1 MSDQGDKQE
10 IANLERVNAD
20 LTRSLRLCHS
30 ILDDYRTRLAANS
43 NDPATVNELDEDQDR
58 DRNEA

>member
-10 IANLERVNAD
+10 IANLERVNED
-20 LTRSLRLCHS
+20 LTRSLKLCHS
-30 ILDDYRTRLAANS
+30 MLEDYRAKLAANS
-43 NDPATVNELDEDQDR
+43 NDPEPANEDHQ

>member
-10 IANLERVNAD
+10 IANLERVNDD

-30 ILDDYRTRLAANS
+30 ILDDYRTKLAANS
-43 NDPATVNELDEDQDR
+43 NDPAPANEQDQDR
-58 DRNEA
+58 SEA